1 MSKRNNAPIIEK
13 KDGKMELSPS
23 HVQAIKDVERVGT
36 AMMQVGQ
43 QMILVTEQIL
53 IEDFGFT
60 EEQLQHLE
68 EKQRQMLV
76 TLAEVE
82 RKGLSVL
89 SMHDMQS
96 VAELAQI
103 RHDRLLEK
111 ETGLILPKGKG
122 VLQG

>member
-1 MSKRNNAPIIEK
+1 MKKSNLPVVER

-36 AMMQVGQ
+36 SMMQVGQ

-68 EKQRQMLV
+68 ERQRQMLS

-89 SMHDMQS
+89 SMHDMES
-96 VAELAQI
+96 VAELANI
-103 RHDRLLEK
+103 RYNRLLEK
-111 ETGLILPKGKG
+111 ETGIVLPKGTKIHE
-122 VLQG
+122 